1 MTYEEAL
8 CYVHSLKRFGTEP
21 GLSRM
26 RLLMERL
33 GNPQEPLSFLHIAGT
48 NGKGSCT
55 AMTEAV
61 LRAAGY
67 RTGMYIS
74 PYVVEFR

>member
-8 CYVHSLKRFGTEP
+8 FYVHSLKRFGAKP

-33 GNPQEPLSFLHIAGT
+33 GDPQTHLSFVHIAGT
-48 NGKGSCT
+48 NGKAPVRS
-55 AMTEAV
+55 
-61 LRAAGY
+61 
-67 RTGMYIS
+67 
-74 PYVVEFR
+74 

>member
-33 GNPQEPLSFLHIAGT
+33 GNPQETLSFLHIL
-48 NGKGSCT
+48 S
-55 AMTEAV
+55 
-61 LRAAGY
+61 L
-67 RTGMYIS
+67 IHI
-74 PYVVEFR
+74 